1 MEVEFRTWLPWSS
14 LEIPQGFVFVG
25 NPENPG
31 WNQSSLAISMVYIGL

>member
-14 LEIPQGFVFVG
+14 LEIPQGIVG